1 MARRVY
7 LHVGA
12 PKTGTTAIQTRL
24 QRNAPT
30 LREHGVLVPRGTGA
44 RPGGLAFRA
53 SLELTG
59 LVMGQDPATI
69 PGSWDEL
76 VRQVHGHDGTVVI
89 SHEGFVRCDGEAVAT
104 VAAALGH
111 EAELHVVYSAR
122 DLGRQLVSGWL
133 EGLKNGGT
141 ADLATHFA
149 RARTGEL
156 PLRAAFDVPAVLGR
170 WLVHLPADRTHL
182 VTVAPP
188 GGDRSVL
195 WRRFADLT
203 GIEDAWV
210 PAEPSRTN
218 ESVGIA
224 EAQVLLELNRLLDGT
239 NRRGGPHQRIVR
251 RTVVGR
257 GLAGRESQRPEVP
270 PAETGWLS
278 AEVDRWVSWVRATGV
293 DVVGDLAEL
302 QADPVPAA
310 DWVDPDRVHP
320 GFTEAALAALAAV
333 VVEAEQRS
341 TADSG
346 AAGGAAAGAGSGVG
360 TGG

>member
-24 QRNAPT
+24 QRNAAS

-44 RPGGLAFRA
+44 RPGSLAFRA

-59 LVMGQDPATI
+59 LVMGQDPDTI
-69 PGSWDEL
+69 SGSWDEL
-76 VRQVHGHDGTVVI
+76 VAQVHGHVGTVVI
-89 SHEGFVRCDGEAVAT
+89 SHEGFVRCDEQAVAT
-104 VAAALGH
+104 VVAALGH

-141 ADLATHFA
+141 ADLATHLE

-156 PLRAAFDVPAVLGR
+156 PLRSAFDVPAVLGR
-170 WLVHLPADRTHL
+170 WLAHLPADRAHL

-203 GIEDAWV
+203 GIDDAWA

-224 EAQVLLELNRLLDGT
+224 EAQVLLGLNRLLDGS

-251 RTVVGR
+251 RTVVGQ
-257 GLAGRESQRPEVP
+257 GLAGREGSRPEAP
-270 PAETGWLS
+270 PAATGWLS
-278 AEVDRWVSWVRATGV
+278 AEVDHWVSWVQTTGL

-302 QADPVPAA
+302 RSDPVPEA
-310 DWVDPDRVHP
+310 DWVDPDRPHP

-333 VVEAEQRS
+333 VVEAEKR
-341 TADSG
+341 TTG
-346 AAGGAAAGAGSGVG
+346 ASSSAAGAAPGVG